1 MIKESNYIY
10 AAPKIKET
18 WKIYKLVRRQSQK
31 GEYNS
36 SFFKAVNGFMF
47 RGKDMIN
54 SCFAVMKKQETQI
67 NNTDAIKFIRTGK
80 SGGVVLHVASGFS
93 GFLKSS

>member
-1 MIKESNYIY
+1 MVYIPLAFTETVKMFALLVRVVYLSQSEMIKESDYIY

-36 SFFKAVNGFMF
+36 SFFKAANGFMF
-47 RGKDMIN
+47 RGKDMTN
-54 SCFAVMKKQETQI
+54 SCFAVMKKQET
-67 NNTDAIKFIRTGK
+67 DK
-80 SGGVVLHVASGFS
+80 
-93 GFLKSS
+93 